1 MKVNELRAEIV
12 RNGMTTEVFADKV
25 GIGRTTLWRRFESP
39 ESFTLGEINK
49 IAKVL
54 NLDGKKIETIF
65 FSE

>member
-1 MKVNELRAEIV
+1 MKINELKAEIV
-12 RNGMTTEVFADKV
+12 RNGMTTEVFADKA

-65 FSE
+65 FSI